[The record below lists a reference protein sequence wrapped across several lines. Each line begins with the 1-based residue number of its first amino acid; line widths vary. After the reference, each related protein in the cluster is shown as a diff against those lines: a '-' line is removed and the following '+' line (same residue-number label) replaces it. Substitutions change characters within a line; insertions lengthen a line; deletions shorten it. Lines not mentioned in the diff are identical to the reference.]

1 MKDFK
6 SFQKKVKNLTNQD
19 FVPLAI
25 ELFHFQA
32 INNPVY
38 AKYLGFLDIDH
49 QEIHSI
55 GEIPFLPISFFKHHV
70 IKTGKWDEK
79 VIFESSGTTS
89 NNKSKHHI
97 RDINFYHQHAKSLFQ
112 SEFGNLSGYLILALL
127 PSYSYGSSLVSMV
140 SHFITHSKKGSG
152 FYLDNYEELKKVIER
167 NQDQKI
173 ILWGVTF
180 ALLEFAKYGTDLNKS
195 VLIETGGMK
204 GRGNDLV
211 REDLYNQ
218 LRKAFNL
225 ESIYSEYGMTELL
238 SQSYAVNGSFKN
250 SNSMRIIIREVNDP
264 FEFAPP
270 GKTGGVSII
279 DLANVHSCAF
289 IETQDLG
296 RITSEN
302 TFEIVGRFDNSD
314 VRGCNLLLIV

>member
-1 MKDFK
+1 MKYFK
-6 SFQKKVKNLTNQD
+6 SFQERVKNLTDQD
-19 FVPLAI
+19 FEPFAL

-32 INNPVY
+32 ENNTVY
-38 AKYLGFLDIDH
+38 AKYLEFLDIEH

-55 GEIPFLPISFFKHHV
+55 GEIPFLPISFFKYHD
-70 IKTGKWDEK
+70 IKSGKWEEK
-79 VIFESSGTTS
+79 VTFESSGTTS

-97 RDINFYHQHAKSLFQ
+97 QDIIFYHQHAETLFQ

-180 ALLEFAKYGTDLNKS
+180 ALLEFAKYGTDLNNS

-204 GRGNDLV
+204 GRGEELV
-211 REDLYNQ
+211 HEDLYNQ
-218 LRKAFNL
+218 LRKAYNV
-225 ESIYSEYGMTELL
+225 ENIYSEYGMTELL

-250 SNSMRIIIREVNDP
+250 SNSMRIVIRDVNDP
-264 FEFAPP
+264 FESTLP
-270 GKTGGVSII
+270 GKTGGVNIV